1 MDTEIRND
9 TLWNVGMIYLGRLG
23 IEVCKRAEGILGGH
37 MGKGGLQDRTELG
50 SWDTEEEEGLSEL
63 GVLPDTLAGYCGIVL
78 HIVAYH

>member
-37 MGKGGLQDRTELG
+37 MGKGGLQDRTGGQLG
-50 SWDTEEEEGLSEL
+50 YG
-63 GVLPDTLAGYCGIVL
+63 GGGGFK
-78 HIVAYH
+78 